1 MLLRNACALVG
12 PRLSLAPRADI
23 GESGGAFDRVVS
35 RGARPRP
42 RRGEDVYDCEGLLA
56 VPALVNAH
64 THVGDSIAKDA
75 APGRTVDERVHPV
88 LGAKPRILARSRPEH
103 LESMMRAT
111 CASMLAG
118 GTTTFADFR
127 EGGIEGAAMLA
138 RAASGLPVR
147 PVILGRLEAYGDAGG
162 VAAAAAAA
170 AERRRTGRRSTR
182 PAGPARG
189 PAHHGV
195 TAAGIARLLAR
206 CDGIG
211 LSGPNENSD
220 AALGAYARAVRR
232 PRLRAIHAAETAA
245 SSAASRRRTGRTEA
259 ERALL
264 LRPHILV
271 HMTHAT
277 DADLRAAARA
287 GAAIVVCPRS
297 NAALGA
303 GLPDVPRMLAA
314 GCRVALGTDN
324 VMVNAPDMLREM
336 DYLGRATE
344 AAQAGR
350 GRGRGRSAPPG
361 ARPLDA
367 RAILRMAT
375 VDGGGALRRK
385 VGAIA
390 RGMAA
395 DCMLIERHSVD
406 LEPMHDPWA
415 AVVHRASA
423 SSIRAVVS
431 GGRIVHGR
439 I

>member
-1 MLLRNACALVG
+1 MLLRNACALLG
-12 PRLSLAPRADI
+12 PSLSPAARADI
-23 GESGGAFDRVVS
+23 GESGGAFDRIAP
-35 RGARPRP
+35 RGKRAEA

-88 LGAKPRILARSRPEH
+88 LGAKPRILARSRPDH
-103 LESMMRAT
+103 LEAMMRAS

-127 EGGIEGAAMLA
+127 EGGPEGADMLA

-147 PVILGRLEAYGDAGG
+147 PVVLGRIEAYDNVGDGAEGG
-162 VAAAAAAA
+162 RPA
-170 AERRRTGRRSTR
+170 AE
-182 PAGPARG
+182 
-189 PAHHGV
+189 
-195 TAAGIARLLAR
+195 IARLLSR
-206 CDGIG
+206 CDGVG

-220 AALGAYARAVRR
+220 EALAAYARAVRR

-245 SSAASRRRTGRTEA
+245 SSAASKRRTGRTEV

-277 DADLRAAARA
+277 DADLLAAARA
-287 GAAIVVCPRS
+287 GAAVVVCPRS
-297 NAALGA
+297 NAALGS

-324 VMVNAPDMLREM
+324 VMVNAPDMFREM

-344 AAQAGR
+344 AMQAERGR
-350 GRGRGRSAPPG
+350 GRGRGGGGDAPPDPQ
-361 ARPLDA
+361 PLAA

-375 VDGGGALRRK
+375 VDGGAALRRR

-431 GGRIVHGR
+431 GGRVVHGR

>member
-1 MLLRNACALVG
+1 MLLRNACALLG
-12 PRLSLAPRADI
+12 PRLSLAARADI
-23 GESGGAFDRVVS
+23 GESGGTFDRVCA
-35 RGARPRP
+35 ARAAEA
-42 RRGEDVYDCEGLLA
+42 RRGEEVIDCEGLLA

-64 THVGDSIAKDA
+64 THIGDSIAKDA
-75 APGRTVDERVHPV
+75 APGRTVDEKVHPV
-88 LGAKPRILARSRPEH
+88 HGAKPRILARSRPAH
-103 LESMMRAT
+103 LESMMRAS
-111 CASMLAG
+111 CVSMLAG

-127 EGGIEGAAMLA
+127 EGGLEGAAMLA

-147 PVILGRLEAYGDAGG
+147 PVILGRVEAYDG
-162 VAAAAAAA
+162 VAGAAPG
-170 AERRRTGRRSTR
+170 RRRRKR
-182 PAGPARG
+182 PARG
-189 PAHHGV
+189 EAEAEARPPGV
-195 TAAGIARLLAR
+195 SRAEVDGLLEA

-220 AALGAYARAVRR
+220 DALRAYARAVRR

-245 SSAASRRRTGRTEA
+245 SASASRRRTGRTEV

-264 LRPHILV
+264 LRPHVLV
-271 HMTHAT
+271 HMVHAT
-277 DADLRAAARA
+277 TADLLAAARA
-287 GAAIVVCPRS
+287 GAAVVVCPRS

-324 VMVNAPDMLREM
+324 VMVNAPDMFREM
-336 DYLGRATE
+336 DYLRRAT
-344 AAQAGR
+344 AAIVEYRRASSGSKLR
-350 GRGRGRSAPPG
+350 LP
-361 ARPLDA
+361 DA
-367 RAILRMAT
+367 RTVLRMAT
-375 VDGGGALRRK
+375 VEGGRALRRK
-385 VGAIA
+385 AGAIA

-395 DCMLIERHSVD
+395 DCILFERHSVD

-439 I
+439 V